1 MEITIAIIAAV
12 IIILL
17 AVEYRIKKP
26 GQIILYESNG
36 LVKYRK
42 SNFYPKHFS
51 LVIPNTT
58 YTLTSS
64 VEPEAKGKI
73 GLMVKYSASVT
84 PSLKNISKL
93 IRIGGWGKDVLNDAA
108 KELDVILQ
116 GIVKEYTEKFDIEE
130 IKSEGIAN
138 YLREKVKE
146 TEVQLGLEIISLTI
160 QSVEPADRKI
170 AEAIRQKEASR
181 ILEETEKNNQ
191 KTRIQTAQMKL
202 KADEEIIKY
211 EHELALKKIQLK
223 EVEEDKEASVALKK
237 LNEQVKR
244 DKIKLEI
251 EKVYALTD
259 LLDHL
264 YSSLADMST
273 EETGGTSS
281 VIRSFVDLCSRHSLK
296 WYPSSKT
303 EKNTSTTPG
312 SKCLPLCW
320 RMCSSTCSLG
330 QAGR

>member
-116 GIVKEYTEKFDIEE
+116 GIVKEYTEKYDIEE
-130 IKSEGIAN
+130 IKSERIAN

-223 EVEEDKEASVALKK
+223 EVEEDKEASLALKK

-251 EKVYALTD
+251 EKEELNMFKNNPELLLLTPQVARLAEASQNLKNARTIVSLGD
-259 LLDHL
+259 FE
-264 YSSLADMST
+264 SSSQL
-273 EETGGTSS
+273 
-281 VIRSFVDLCSRHSLK
+281 VDLFKNLLSGLLQSL
-296 WYPSSKT
+296 P
-303 EKNTSTTPG
+303 EK
-312 SKCLPLCW
+312 KK
-320 RMCSSTCSLG
+320 
-330 QAGR
+330 

>member
-1 MEITIAIIAAV
+1 MEIGFVIIAAL
-12 IIILL
+12 IIILI

-64 VEPEAKGKI
+64 VEPEVKGKI
-73 GLMVKYSASVT
+73 GLIVKFSVSVT

-108 KELDVILQ
+108 KELDAILQ
-116 GIVKEYTEKFDIEE
+116 GFVKEYTEKFDIEE

-138 YLREKVKE
+138 YLRDKVKE
-146 TEVQLGLEIISLTI
+146 TELQLGLEIISLTI
-160 QSVEPADRKI
+160 QSVEPADKKI

-191 KTRIQTAQMKL
+191 KVRIQTAQIKL
-202 KADEEIIKY
+202 KADEEILSY
-211 EHELALKKIQLK
+211 EHQLALKKIQLK
-223 EVEEDKEASVALKK
+223 EIEEDKEASLALKK

-251 EKVYALTD
+251 EKEEMSMFKNNPELLLLTPQVARLAEASQNLKNAKTVVSFGD
-259 LLDHL
+259 IENGSQLAEMLKNFLSGLLQL
-264 YSSLADMST
+264 SN
-273 EETGGTSS
+273 
-281 VIRSFVDLCSRHSLK
+281 
-296 WYPSSKT
+296 SK
-303 EKNTSTTPG
+303 K
-312 SKCLPLCW
+312 
-320 RMCSSTCSLG
+320 
-330 QAGR
+330 

>member
-1 MEITIAIIAAV
+1 MEIGFVIIAAV

-64 VEPEAKGKI
+64 VEPEVKGKI
-73 GLMVKYSASVT
+73 GLIVKFSVSVT

-116 GIVKEYTEKFDIEE
+116 GFVKEYTERFDIEE

-138 YLREKVKE
+138 YLRDKVKE
-146 TEVQLGLEIISLTI
+146 TELQLGLEIISLTI
-160 QSVEPADRKI
+160 QSVEPADKKI

-191 KTRIQTAQMKL
+191 KVRIQTAQIKL
-202 KADEEIIKY
+202 KADEEILSY
-211 EHELALKKIQLK
+211 EHQLALKKIQLK
-223 EVEEDKEASVALKK
+223 EIEEDKEASLALKK

-251 EKVYALTD
+251 EKEEMSMFKNNPELLLLTPQVAR
-259 LLDHL
+259 
-264 YSSLADMST
+264 LAEASQN
-273 EETGGTSS
+273 
-281 VIRSFVDLCSRHSLK
+281 LK
-296 WYPSSKT
+296 NART
-303 EKNTSTTPG
+303 IV
-312 SKCLPLCW
+312 
-320 RMCSSTCSLG
+320 SLG
-330 QAGR
+330 DFESGSQLVEMLKNFLGGLLQLSNTKK